1 MAQWG
6 SMLILPHHLGSASS
20 SGQSISAGEGP
31 MGEAGKLFLSKKGHG
46 GEGEQGGVGILG
58 KDSEA

>member
-20 SGQSISAGEGP
+20 SGQTISAEEGP
-31 MGEAGKLFLSKKGHG
+31 MGEVGKLLPSKKGPG
-46 GEGEQGGVGILG
+46 VEGEQAGVGG
-58 KDSEA
+58 HGRDSET